1 MEMFLNLILNL
12 IFLIFSFLIFLIN
25 LLWFLQVL
33 QILEYFNLKFLRWV
47 KRNFFSFLLTNFL
60 IIFVI
65 FFNFLSFLINRN
77 TFLNNSIKFFSIFII
92 FLLFL
97 SNYRIY
103 KKRKSLSKKGLVF
116 TKRLN
121 RILYLNIIFFI
132 LISSLIY
139 IFISN
144 YIFILI
150 PIYLI
155 IIPVVVVILNLTILP
170 IEKVIN
176 NFYFNDAIKKIE
188 KIKPFIIVITGS
200 YGKTSTK
207 FFINQM
213 LEEKFN
219 TYMTPESYNT
229 AMGITKVIRNNLKE
243 DNKIFVVELAENE
256 VGGFKRLLKLIK
268 PNISVVTSVGIQH
281 LEEFGNEE
289 KIYNEIDYFVNY
301 SLNSK
306 NCEMVVLNG
315 DCQFLLKY
323 SHPKIKKCSIEK
335 KLDCYGEI
343 ITTNIY
349 GSKLKLYFNDQEIL
363 CETKI
368 VGKENLRNI
377 VIASC
382 IAYKMGLS
390 LNEISKYIK
399 DLTPASHRLNV
410 IERGNILIIDDAYNS
425 NPVGAKMALD
435 LLSTYSN
442 GRKIIVTPG
451 FIDLGKKEYEENKKI
466 GEYMLGRVDY
476 VFLVG
481 GRRTKSIYEGLKN
494 SNFNSK
500 NVFIFKNFF
509 EANNFLKKF
518 LKPFDAI
525 LFENDLPEIF
535 EEI

>member
-1 MEMFLNLILNL
+1 MFFNLILNL

-33 QILEYFNLKFLRWV
+33 QILEYFNLKFLRWI
-47 KRNFFSFLLTNFL
+47 KRNFLSFLKTNFL

-65 FFNFLSFLINRN
+65 FLNLSLFFMNKTPFFNYL
-77 TFLNNSIKFFSIFII
+77 TKFFIFFMV
-92 FLLFL
+92 FLQFL
-97 SNYRIY
+97 SNYRIL
-103 KKRKSLSKKGLVF
+103 KKRKKLFKKGLVF

-121 RILYLNIIFFI
+121 RILYLNIIVYIIITSLIFIFI
-132 LISSLIY
+132 L
-139 IFISN
+139 N
-144 YIFILI
+144 YLFILI

-155 IIPVVVVILNLTILP
+155 IQPFVVVILNLTILP
-170 IEKVIN
+170 LEIFIN

-188 KIKPFIIVITGS
+188 KIKPFTIAITGS

-243 DNKIFVVELAENE
+243 DNKIFVAELAENE

-281 LEEFGNEE
+281 LEEFGNEK

-315 DCQFLLKY
+315 DYQFLLKY

-349 GSKLKLYFNDQEIL
+349 GSKLKLYFNNQEIL

-368 VGKENLRNI
+368 VGRENLRNI
-377 VIASC
+377 IIASC

-399 DLTPASHRLNV
+399 DLKPPLHRLNL
-410 IERGNILIIDDAYNS
+410 IKSGNILIIDDAYNS

-435 LLSTYSN
+435 LLSTYNN

-451 FIDLGKKEYEENKKI
+451 FIDLGEKEYDENKKF
-466 GEYMLGRVDY
+466 GEYMIGRVDY

-481 GRRTKSIYEGLKN
+481 GKRTKAIYEGLKN
-494 SNFNSK
+494 SNFNSE

-525 LFENDLPEIF
+525 LFENDLPEIY
-535 EEI
+535 EEL

>member
-1 MEMFLNLILNL
+1 METVSNFILDI
-12 IFLIFSFLIFLIN
+12 IFIIFSFLFFLIN

-33 QILEYFNLKFLRWV
+33 QILEYFNLKFLKWI
-47 KRNFFSFLLTNFL
+47 KRNFFSYLFTNIL
-60 IIFVI
+60 IIFV
-65 FFNFLSFLINRN
+65 L
-77 TFLNNSIKFFSIFII
+77 FLNLIPFFINKSALFNYSIKFFSIFII
-92 FLLFL
+92 FLIFS

-103 KKRKSLSKKGLVF
+103 KKRKALSKKGLVF

-132 LISSLIY
+132 LMVSFIY
-139 IFISN
+139 IFSKN
-144 YIFILI
+144 YLFILI
-150 PIYLI
+150 NVFLI
-155 IIPVVVVILNLTILP
+155 ILPFITLILNLSILP
-170 IEKVIN
+170 IEKAIN

-188 KIKPFIIVITGS
+188 KIKPFIIAVTGS

-213 LEEKFN
+213 LEIKFKV
-219 TYMTPESYNT
+219 YMTPESYNT

-243 DNKIFVVELAENE
+243 EHKIFIVELAENE

-268 PNISVVTSVGIQH
+268 PNISVITSIGIQH
-281 LEEFGNEE
+281 LEEFGKEE

-301 SLNSK
+301 SLNNK
-306 NCEMVVLNG
+306 NCEIVVLNG
-315 DCQFLLKY
+315 DCQFLSKY

-399 DLTPASHRLNV
+399 DLKPASHRLNV
-410 IERGNILIIDDAYNS
+410 IESGNILIIDDAYNS

-451 FIDLGKKEYEENKKI
+451 FIDLGKKEYEENKKF
-466 GEYMLGRVDY
+466 GEYMLGKVDY

-509 EANNFLKKF
+509 EAKNFLKKF